1 MRVVNSKLQRILKDM
16 NKPIKKINAYNG
28 WDPLK
33 QILVGNVMN
42 PSFFDNVK
50 DPKLRHLLQK
60 LLYETQE
67 DLNNL
72 QCELEKAGVDVIR
85 IPAGTLQNG
94 EYVENMEQ
102 AMAKNHIGWQN
113 GGIPRPFITPRDQYI
128 TLGKELVYTGADPG
142 NARVINTLMEDN
154 QYFNHKCMDKFIF
167 EKNMAI
173 GYEILDDKNFKR
185 IPLGP
190 FLNTA
195 HNTNLSLAN
204 DVFHHCISTYCWDA
218 PFVTRVGDTVV
229 VDSEDKT
236 GVAEWLLKDF
246 PEFKQAHH
254 AIGGH
259 NDGSFCPLKPG
270 HLITAMWHTDFSETF
285 PGWDVHIVRP
295 DEDSKDKLYDRDMKK
310 FQILRDQKKKIDR
323 TWWTPDAKNNE
334 NFTKFVDSWL
344 HEWTGWSVES
354 IFEVNSI
361 VVNPELVF
369 FSNYNKGVFDYCE
382 SIGITP
388 HIVPFRHRHFWDG
401 GLHCLTLD
409 ILREGEMQSYFD

>member
-1 MRVVNSKLQRILKDM
+1 MISVNMKLQQILEGM

-42 PSFFDNVK
+42 SSFFDDVK

-72 QCELEKAGVDVIR
+72 QRELEKAGVDVIR

-102 AMAKNHIGWQN
+102 AIELDAPWQN
-113 GGIPRPFITPRDQYI
+113 GGIPRPFITPRDQFI

-142 NARVINTLMEDN
+142 LARVVNTLIEDN
-154 QYFNHKCMDKFIF
+154 QYFNHKGMDMFIF
-167 EKNMAI
+167 EKNMAL
-173 GYEILDDKNFKR
+173 GYQMLNDKNYKQ

-195 HNTNLSLAN
+195 HNTNLFLAN
-204 DVFHHCISTYCWDA
+204 DVFHNCISTYCWDA

-236 GVAEWLLKDF
+236 GVAEW
-246 PEFKQAHH
+246 
-254 AIGGH
+254 
-259 NDGSFCPLKPG
+259 
-270 HLITAMWHTDFSETF
+270 
-285 PGWDVHIVRP
+285 
-295 DEDSKDKLYDRDMKK
+295 
-310 FQILRDQKKKIDR
+310 
-323 TWWTPDAKNNE
+323 
-334 NFTKFVDSWL
+334 
-344 HEWTGWSVES
+344 
-354 IFEVNSI
+354 
-361 VVNPELVF
+361 
-369 FSNYNKGVFDYCE
+369 
-382 SIGITP
+382 
-388 HIVPFRHRHFWDG
+388 
-401 GLHCLTLD
+401 
-409 ILREGEMQSYFD
+409 

>member
-1 MRVVNSKLQRILKDM
+1 MDFVNSKLQTLLEGM
-16 NKPIKKINAYNG
+16 NKPIKKVKAYNG

-33 QILVGNVMN
+33 QMILGNVMN
-42 PSFFDNVK
+42 PSFFDDVK

-67 DLNNL
+67 DLDNI
-72 QCELEKAGVDVIR
+72 QRELEKAGVDVIR
-85 IPAGTLQNG
+85 IPAGTMQNG
-94 EYVENMEQ
+94 GYAENWHD
-102 AMAKNHIGWQN
+102 AIKLDTTWQN
-113 GGIPRPFITPRDQYI
+113 GGMPRPFITPRDQFI
-128 TLGKELVYTGADPG
+128 TLGKELVFTHTAFGTAKI
-142 NARVINTLMEDN
+142 INTLMEDN
-154 QYFNHKCMDKFIF
+154 QYFNHKCMDMFIF
-167 EKNMAI
+167 EKIMSLGLEPIDN
-173 GYEILDDKNFKR
+173 KNFKR

-195 HNTNLSLAN
+195 HNPNSHFKN
-204 DVFHHCISTYCWDA
+204 DIFHNCVTTYCWDA

-236 GVAEWLLKDF
+236 GVAEWLLNNF

-270 HLITAMWHTDFSETF
+270 HLITAAWHTDHSETF
-285 PGWDVHIVRP
+285 PGWDVHVVRP
-295 DEDSKDKLYDRDMKK
+295 DEGSKDKLYDRNIEK
-310 FQILRDQKKKIDR
+310 FQYLQDKKKKIDR

-334 NFTKFVDSWL
+334 TFTKFVDEWL

-409 ILREGEMQSYFD
+409 ILREGEMQSYFN